1 MVMSEGIL
9 YIGVSQCL
17 FAAMV
22 LMMRQHKPTHQKILV
37 WWLLTMALKFLVL
50 LLKNHH
56 GEYFDSEFATGLIP
70 FTFGPFMYLY
80 TRFLTDE
87 DARFRWIDMKHFLPF
102 FISTIFFFAYC
113 RERVSFA
120 ENAYLVQDEYLW
132 VRVLFAV
139 MMIGSVVVYATLTS
153 LQIRHFLKT
162 FRHKFS
168 FESGRQRV
176 YWLRFV
182 NITFIVS
189 NAIFI
194 VAGGWNAITGEQYF
208 NLDFLS
214 GIWLIVLAYAV
225 SFFGVQEKGL
235 FYASFRRNEPAE
247 LLLKTEHET
256 SATAQELKSILEEN
270 HIAASNEL
278 EKTIEEPYLSDET
291 TPVAEAVA
299 KKPLVSDTEM
309 TRIITKLLEFME
321 TDKPYLNPELTIQD
335 LAEKINIPKHHLTYV
350 INSGLHKNFFNF
362 VNEYR
367 VEEFKRR
374 VANPSYRHLTLLAIA
389 FDSGFNSKSSFN
401 NIFKNITGQTPS
413 EYKKQIEKKN

>member
-1 MVMSEGIL
+1 MNEGIL
-9 YIGVSQCL
+9 YIGVSQSV
-17 FAAMV
+17 FAAFI
-22 LMMRQHKPTHQKILV
+22 LFMRKRKATHQKLLV

-50 LLKNHH
+50 LLKIYHD
-56 GEYFDSEFATGLIP
+56 EYFDAEFATGLIP

-87 DARFRWIDMKHFLPF
+87 DARFHFQDLKHFLPF
-102 FISTIFFFAYC
+102 FVSTVFYFVYC

-120 ENAYLVQDEYLW
+120 ESSYLEKDDYLW
-132 VRVLFAV
+132 IRVLFAV
-139 MMIGSVVVYATLTS
+139 GIIGSVVVYSTLTT

-168 FESGRQRV
+168 FESGKQRI

-182 NITFIVS
+182 NIIYITS

-194 VAGGWNAITGEQYF
+194 VAGGWNAITGEKYF

-214 GIWLIVLAYAV
+214 GVWLIVLAYAV
-225 SFFGVQEKGL
+225 SYFGVQEKGL
-235 FYASFRRNEPAE
+235 FHTFIRRKETAEPIVLNVQE
-247 LLLKTEHET
+247 QQQTT
-256 SATAQELKSILEEN
+256 QELKSILAEN
-270 HIAASNEL
+270 HIAASEEL
-278 EKTIEEPYLSDET
+278 ERNIEEEQLAHESERA
-291 TPVAEAVA
+291 AEATV
-299 KKPLVSDTEM
+299 KKPLVSEAEM
-309 TRIITKLLEFME
+309 QRVIVRLLEFME
-321 TDKPYLNPELTIQD
+321 VEKPYLNPELTIQD
-335 LAEKINIPKHHLTYV
+335 LAEKINIQKHHLTYI

-374 VANPSYRHLTLLAIA
+374 VANPNYNHLTLLAIA

-413 EYKKQIEKKN
+413 EYKKSLDRK

>member
-1 MVMSEGIL
+1 MNEGIL
-9 YIGVSQCL
+9 YIGVSQCV
-17 FAAMV
+17 FAAFI
-22 LMMRQHKPTHQKILV
+22 LFMRKRKATHEKLLV
-37 WWLLTMALKFLVL
+37 WWLLAMALKFLVL
-50 LLKNHH
+50 LLKMYHD
-56 GEYFDSEFATGLIP
+56 EYFDAEFATGLIP

-80 TRFLTDE
+80 TRFLTDD
-87 DARFRWIDMKHFLPF
+87 DARFHFKDLKHFLPF
-102 FISTIFFFAYC
+102 FVSTIFFFAYC

-120 ENAYLVQDEYLW
+120 ESSYLEKDNYLW

-139 MMIGSVVVYATLTS
+139 GIIGSVVVYGALTAM
-153 LQIRHFLKT
+153 QIRHFLKT

-168 FESGRQRV
+168 FESGKQRI

-182 NITFIVS
+182 NIMFITS

-194 VAGGWNAITGEQYF
+194 VAGGWNAITGEKYF

-225 SFFGVQEKGL
+225 SYFGVQEKGL
-235 FYASFRRNEPAE
+235 FHSSLRRKDVTQPMLSNEE
-247 LLLKTEHET
+247 Q
-256 SATAQELKSILEEN
+256 ATTTQELKSILAEN
-270 HIAASNEL
+270 NIATSEEL
-278 EKTIEEPYLSDET
+278 EKSIEEEQVTHESEQA
-291 TPVAEAVA
+291 VEAIA
-299 KKPLVSDTEM
+299 KKPLVSEAEM
-309 TRIITKLLEFME
+309 ERVIVRLLEFMDAE
-321 TDKPYLNPELTIQD
+321 KPYLNPELTIQD
-335 LAEKINIPKHHLTYV
+335 LAEKINIQKHHLTFI

-374 VANPSYRHLTLLAIA
+374 VANPNYNHLTLLAIA

-413 EYKKQIEKKN
+413 EYKKKLDGKQQS